1 MTKEIIIPR
10 DIEMYLWE
18 VKEWVHN
25 NINMYQIKSHICYFY
40 LLIQEYISLKSRNL
54 KSANQYLEHI
64 IKQYPSI
71 AICLTQ
77 LNFKNYDV
85 QQKALY
91 IKNRLD
97 YILKG
102 GENNGKSK

>member
-1 MTKEIIIPR
+1 MKKEIIIPR
-10 DIEMYLWE
+10 DIEMYLYE

-25 NINMYQIKSHICYFY
+25 NINMYQIKSLICYFY

-64 IKQYPSI
+64 IKVYPSI
-71 AICLTQ
+71 AICLTHI
-77 LNFKNYDV
+77 NFGNYDV
-85 QQKALY
+85 HQKALY

-97 YILKG
+97 YILK
-102 GENNGKSK
+102 EEK